1 MDLQAGA
8 SSQRKDLSGS
18 VEDYAS
24 AISNSNLMR
33 IQSKTLTEG
42 KEETRASSDL
52 NISDGEQEYVE
63 AHSTDA
69 GERALQGDDASNKM
83 EFERGGSLPPSN

>member
-1 MDLQAGA
+1 M
-8 SSQRKDLSGS
+8 
-18 VEDYAS
+18 EDYAS

-42 KEETRASSDL
+42 EEETRASSDL

-69 GERALQGDDASNKM
+69 GERAL
-83 EFERGGSLPPSN
+83 